1 VFITTLITLYG
12 KIITYSKEFINPSE
26 IEKKLIQKNSFKI
39 ILKITQLI
47 IPKEINIDLQKTG
60 IFLFLKIPK
69 AKIIIID
76 VDLIIKPISPVELN
90 NIARTMDTIIKTLKP
105 AGIPEIKK
113 YWRIRKV
120 CSQKRK
126 HREYC

>member
-1 VFITTLITLYG
+1 MFITTLITLYG

-105 AGIPEIKK
+105 AGIPEIRVARNIGASEKSA
-113 YWRIRKV
+113 R
-120 CSQKRK
+120 
-126 HREYC
+126 